1 MSPKRTPRGQEP
13 PPNTVHNLAKP
24 PKLEKPLPAGI
35 DLDAL
40 HGGTH
45 QSRIARY
52 RRGIRILEKLIED
65 DDHLAG
71 RVKAALDA
79 TFPSGNGAEGAR
91 STDIS
96 DPTGGA
102 ATSGRVKDAAER
114 TWDSADAALKA
125 LWWAEG
131 HRQRAAKN
139 SASETPE
146 AQELFATRHAQLTGK
161 QPEPEVK
168 PKLCGNCA
176 KIGVKVEAG
185 QPPDVPKD
193 CELCTYCW
201 QVKRDYGIEP
211 SREILRKHYDK
222 GRVYRHEYERM
233 VREAREAGRLPVDE
247 SVAS

>member
-1 MSPKRTPRGQEP
+1 MSPRRTPRGQEP
-13 PPNTVHNLAKP
+13 PPNTVHGLLKP

-52 RRGIRILEKLIED
+52 RRGIRILEKLIAD

-79 TFPSGNGAEGAR
+79 TFPSGSGAEGAR

-102 ATSGRVKDAAER
+102 ATSGRMKDAAER
-114 TWDSADAALKA
+114 TWDSADDALKA

-131 HRQRAAKN
+131 HRQRAVVN
-139 SASETPE
+139 TASQTPE
-146 AQELFATRHAQLTGK
+146 AQERFATELAQLTGK
-161 QPEPEVK
+161 KPAPEVK
-168 PKLCGNCA
+168 PKLCVNCA
-176 KIGVKVEAG
+176 KIGVKEDVG

-193 CELCTYCW
+193 CDLCVWDY
-201 QVKRDYGIEP
+201 QMLRLHGIRASRDF
-211 SREILRKHYDK
+211 LRRHHDG
-222 GRVYRHEYERM
+222 GRIYAHEWEKL